1 MEWYLKA
8 MRQFADFEGRA
19 RRTEYWMFTLFYML
33 MLVATIFLMMIGGDA
48 AATMGSILFFGVAIV
63 HIIPGISVAVRRLH
77 DTGKSGWLYLVGF
90 IPLVGSIILLVFFCT
105 EGQVGPNEYGSDPK
119 DFDIDAPID
128 GVLDD
133 I

>member
-1 MEWYLKA
+1 

-33 MLVATIFLMMIGGDA
+33 MLVATMFLMMIGGDA
-48 AATMGSILFFGVAIV
+48 AASMGSILFLGVALV
-63 HIIPGISVAVRRLH
+63 HLIPGISVAVRRLH

-105 EGQVGPNEYGSDPK
+105 EGQVGPNEYGPDPK
-119 DFDIDAPID
+119 DFDIDAPIE